1 MQLILE
7 ILVPFV
13 TAAAGFLL
21 AAALASG
28 AQEDAYRA
36 GYRAGLR
43 AATLA
48 LGKIADT
55 LAKPKREAPGRK
67 PGK

>member
-1 MQLILE
+1 MQLIVDFL
-7 ILVPFV
+7 LPFI

-28 AQEDAYRA
+28 ARDDAYRA

-48 LGKIADT
+48 LGKIADGLT
-55 LAKPKREAPGRK
+55 NRDPDSHERERGQ
-67 PGK
+67 

>member
-1 MQLILE
+1 M
-7 ILVPFV
+7 
-13 TAAAGFLL
+13 L

-28 AQEDAYRA
+28 AREDAYRA

-55 LAKPKREAPGRK
+55 LARPDRKAPGRE